1 MTVPF
6 SIALMSS
13 SVMTT
18 GGFLPGSKT
27 APIIKSADL
36 IAFTASS
43 VPLIIVEIFSPYL
56 FFKSSKVFSFTS
68 IAVTEAPI

>member
-1 MTVPF
+1 
-6 SIALMSS
+6 MSS
-13 SVMTT
+13 SVITT

-56 FFKSSKVFSFTS
+56 FLNPPKFSRLTS